1 MTTKELKEKLEKLP
15 DDMPV
20 LGYKGGNGDLYP
32 ISTWIG
38 NDDDDKEVFVIS
50 VD

>member
-1 MTTKELKEKLEKLP
+1 MTIKELKEKIKTLS

-20 LGYKGGNGDLYP
+20 LGYKGGNGDLVS
-32 ISTWIG
+32 ISTWIS
-38 NDDDDKEVFVIS
+38 NDDEGEIFVID

>member
-1 MTTKELKEKLEKLP
+1 MTVKELKEKLEKLP

-20 LGYKGGNGDLYP
+20 LGYKDENGDLYSVLSW
-32 ISTWIG
+32 IS
-38 NDDDDKEVFVIS
+38 DDEYGKVFVIS

>member
-1 MTTKELKEKLEKLP
+1 MTVKELKEKLENLP

-20 LGYKGGNGDLYP
+20 LGYKGGNGDLVVVT
-32 ISTWIG
+32 SWIG
-38 NDDDDKEVFVIS
+38 EDDEGKVFVIS